1 MGGDH
6 VFYSEH
12 EPPNVE
18 AFVPVH
24 GRDRVVLPRGGCL
37 IIVTGELVKGR
48 CSLID
53 SQFCEGVVS
62 PSAQLSKDL
71 LSDPPTTPYSVFTA
85 PSKYRP
91 LSGPSFAGLGT
102 DERTPEAG
110 STDEFSPEAVEELL
124 VRRTDMVWIEQVWA
138 MRQAK
143 ACGK

>member
-24 GRDRVVLPRGGCL
+24 GRDRVVLPRGARPMCGFH
-37 IIVTGELVKGR
+37 IIVTGKLVQGR

-71 LSDPPTTPYSVFTA
+71 LSDPPATSYSVFTA

-110 STDEFSPEAVEELL
+110 STDEFSPDAVEELR
-124 VRRTDMVWIEQVWA
+124 VRRTDMVCRA
-138 MRQAK
+138 RY
-143 ACGK
+143 GL